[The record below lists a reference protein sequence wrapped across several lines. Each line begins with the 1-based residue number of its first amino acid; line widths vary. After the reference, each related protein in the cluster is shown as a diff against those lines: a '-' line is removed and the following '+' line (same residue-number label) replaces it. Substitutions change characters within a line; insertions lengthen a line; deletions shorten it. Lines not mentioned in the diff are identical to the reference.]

1 MATITIRNLDNS
13 VKKSLRIQAASHDH
27 SMEEEARII
36 IKNALESTKAADEA
50 KKGLGSLIHQRFQS
64 AGGIDLTLPA
74 RNQQPVRKPDI
85 L

>member
-1 MATITIRNLDNS
+1 MATITIRNLDDA

-36 IKNALESTKAADEA
+36 IKNALESTKATDEA

-74 RNQQPVRKPDI
+74 RNQPVRKPDI

>member
-1 MATITIRNLDNS
+1 MATITIRNLDDA
-13 VKKSLRIQAASHDH
+13 VKKSLRIQAARHDH

-36 IKNALESTKAADEA
+36 IKNALQSTKADNEA
-50 KKGLGSLIHQRFQS
+50 REGLGSLIHQRFLS

-74 RNQQPVRKPDI
+74 RNQPVRKPDI

>member
-13 VKKSLRIQAASHDH
+13 VKTSLRIQAASHDH

-74 RNQQPVRKPDI
+74 RNQPVRKPDI